1 MIWGVEI
8 NNAAIENDR
17 RFEVLI
23 ALISA
28 SVNAVRFT
36 QRPPVNKQKAT
47 KIKKPCIGSGGGG
60 VDMATGINK
69 ILTTNITLET
79 TNAAIAITIKQFG
92 SISNTKKTLSRKRH
106 IQKCSVKKFLP
117 WYRACSISMV
127 RACSHFQS
135 VFDYI
140 ASTASHSGINSPD
153 EYNIIISTK
162 PNFDPC

>member
-1 MIWGVEI
+1 MI

-92 SISNTKKTLSRKRH
+92 SMSNTKKTLSRKRH

-117 WYRACSISMV
+117 
-127 RACSHFQS
+127 
-135 VFDYI
+135 
-140 ASTASHSGINSPD
+140 
-153 EYNIIISTK
+153 
-162 PNFDPC
+162 